1 MTLSIFISAGEAS
14 GDVLGARLMAALK
27 EQQGGD
33 IKFSGVGGPLMQA
46 QGLDSLFPMEDLSV
60 MGIAEVLP
68 RLNLILKR
76 IKQASDFIV
85 KNNPDIVV
93 TIDAPDFSFRVVKRA
108 RDIFACRKAPRMIH
122 YVAPTVWA
130 WRPKRAQKVA
140 RLYDGIMCLL
150 PFEPPYFER
159 EGMRAGFV
167 GHPVLESGCGR
178 GDGPAFRAAH
188 QIPEGAR
195 TLGVLFGSRGGELK
209 RMGPVFV
216 EVMQHLRAADPN
228 LHFIAPTLPHLEG
241 RVHALVDG
249 LPCIVDSDVTKKW
262 DAFAAMDDALATSGT
277 VGLELAVAN
286 VPHMIAYK
294 ANPLT
299 AALVRRL
306 VKVRYAHLANLLL
319 DQAIVPEFIQQDCQI
334 EALTQALQDLPGQ
347 AEEQRVRFAQV
358 RDLLGGAKNAKPGVQ
373 AAQFVLES
381 LK

>member
-1 MTLSIFISAGEAS
+1 MTLSVFISAGEVS

-27 EQQGGD
+27 EQHAGD
-33 IKFSGVGGPLMQA
+33 IKFYGVGGPLMQA

-76 IKQASDFIV
+76 IKQASDLIV
-85 KNNPDIVV
+85 KLSPDIVV

-108 RDIFACRKAPRMIH
+108 RRGLSGKDKMPRMIH

-167 GHPVLESGCGR
+167 GHPMMESGEGTA
-178 GDGPAFRAAH
+178 DGLSFRARH
-188 QIPEGAR
+188 HIPDGAR

-209 RMGPVFV
+209 RMGPEFV
-216 EVMQHLRAADPN
+216 AMMKHLRDSDPD

-241 RVHALVDG
+241 RVRDLVEG
-249 LPCIVDSDVTKKW
+249 LPCTIERDVRQKW
-262 DAFAAMDDALATSGT
+262 NAFAAMDGALATSGT
-277 VGLELAVAN
+277 VGLELAVAD
-286 VPHMIAYK
+286 VPHVIAYK
-294 ANPLT
+294 TNALT
-299 AALVRRL
+299 AAIVRRMIK
-306 VKVRYAHLANLLL
+306 VKYAHLANLLL
-319 DQAIVPEFIQQDCQI
+319 DAPVVPEFIQENCSVP
-334 EALTQALQDLPGQ
+334 ALTAALMALPGQ
-347 AEEQRVRFAQV
+347 AAAQKADFVRVRAM
-358 RDLLGGAKNAKPGVQ
+358 LGGENDLTPSGQ
-373 AAQFVLES
+373 AARFVLDN
-381 LK
+381 L